1 MLRGSDGFLKRIEND
16 DEDGDDFLSGWDR
29 RELLV

>member
-1 MLRGSDGFLKRIEND
+1 MLRGSDGFLKSIEND
-16 DEDGDDFLSGWDR
+16 DEDDDDFLSGWDR